1 MSGQAWRSRGSGEME
16 HPDDSILLAYIR
28 EQAQDGGWSSIHQ
41 HIDTC
46 KECYQRSME
55 YAQISTEL
63 SETLEHFQRNQDY
76 RPLAESV
83 FELMHN
89 PAAVRLARRQREE
102 ERRVRYPAQG
112 AKWVSF
118 RPVLAPTAALL
129 LLLLFAVTVL
139 ASRADWSYLG
149 HYILPQGQNSTVL
162 PSIATVNS
170 HTLLSP
176 TARPSGTVSATGTAT
191 RTPTLRLCTTN
202 ADKALSRMRFC
213 GANFTPGDK
222 VQLIVHLASGDTRT
236 RHPILVDAQG
246 HFQDFWV
253 VINCKDFPIA
263 INVQDEMNS
272 TEVSLVLRSNQMGHC
287 SVPKSATNESRAV
300 LTNTSPVNQVN

>member
-1 MSGQAWRSRGSGEME
+1 MSGQTWWSRGSGEME

-28 EQAQDGGWSSIHQ
+28 GQALDGGWSSIHQ

-63 SETLEHFQRNQDY
+63 SETLEHFQRNQNY
-76 RPLAESV
+76 PPLAESV

-89 PAAVRLARRQREE
+89 PSAVRLARRQREE

-139 ASRADWSYLG
+139 ASRADWSY
-149 HYILPQGQNSTVL
+149 ILPQGQNSTVL
-162 PSIATVNS
+162 PSIATVSS
-170 HTLLSP
+170 HTS
-176 TARPSGTVSATGTAT
+176 TERPSGTVSATGTAT
-191 RTPTLRLCTTN
+191 RTPTIRLCTTN
-202 ADKALSRMRFC
+202 ADKAQSRMRFC
-213 GANFTPGDK
+213 GASFTPGDK
-222 VQLIVHLASGDTRT
+222 VLIVVHFASGGSRT
-236 RHPILVDAQG
+236 RHPVLVDAQG
-246 HFQDFWV
+246 HFQDSWV
-253 VINCKDFPIA
+253 VANCKDVPIA
-263 INVQDEMNS
+263 IDVQDETNS
-272 TEVSLVLRSNQMGHC
+272 TEVSFELRGSHQLGHC
-287 SVPKSATNESRAV
+287 SVPNSISRV
-300 LTNTSPVNQVN
+300 

>member
-1 MSGQAWRSRGSGEME
+1 MSGQMRWSRSSVEME
-16 HPDDSILLAYIR
+16 HPDDSILLAYTR
-28 EQAQDGGWSSIHQ
+28 EQALDEGWSSIRQ

-63 SETLEHFQRNQDY
+63 SETLEHFQSNQDY
-76 RPLAESV
+76 PPLAESV

-102 ERRVRYPAQG
+102 EKRVRYPAQG
-112 AKWVSF
+112 AKRVSF
-118 RPVLAPTAALL
+118 RPVLAPGAA

-170 HTLLSP
+170 HTS
-176 TARPSGTVSATGTAT
+176 TARP
-191 RTPTLRLCTTN
+191 
-202 ADKALSRMRFC
+202 
-213 GANFTPGDK
+213 
-222 VQLIVHLASGDTRT
+222 
-236 RHPILVDAQG
+236 
-246 HFQDFWV
+246 
-253 VINCKDFPIA
+253 
-263 INVQDEMNS
+263 
-272 TEVSLVLRSNQMGHC
+272 
-287 SVPKSATNESRAV
+287 
-300 LTNTSPVNQVN
+300 

>member
-1 MSGQAWRSRGSGEME
+1 ME

-28 EQAQDGGWSSIHQ
+28 EQAQDGRWSSIHQ

-55 YAQISTEL
+55 YVQISTEL

-76 RPLAESV
+76 PPLAESV

-139 ASRADWSYLG
+139 AYRGDLSYLG
-149 HYILPQGQNSTVL
+149 RYILPQGQNSTVL
-162 PSIATVNS
+162 PSIATVSS
-170 HTLLSP
+170 HTS
-176 TARPSGTVSATGTAT
+176 TERPSGTVSATGTVT
-191 RTPTLRLCTTN
+191 SNRVPTIRFCTTN
-202 ADKALSRMRFC
+202 ADKAQSRIRFC
-213 GANFTPGDK
+213 GASFTPGDK
-222 VQLIVHLASGDTRT
+222 VLLVVHFASGGART
-236 RHPILVDAQG
+236 LHQVLVDAQG
-246 HFQDFWV
+246 HFQDSWV
-253 VINCKDFPIA
+253 VANCKDVPMA
-263 INVQDEMNS
+263 IDVQDETNS
-272 TEVSLVLRSNQMGHC
+272 TEVSLELRGSHQLGHC
-287 SVPKSATNESRAV
+287 SVPNPVSRV
-300 LTNTSPVNQVN
+300 WDLNIH

>member
-1 MSGQAWRSRGSGEME
+1 ME

-55 YAQISTEL
+55 YAKISTEL

-76 RPLAESV
+76 PPLAESV

-89 PAAVRLARRQREE
+89 PAAVRLARRQREK

-139 ASRADWSYLG
+139 AYRGDLSYLG
-149 HYILPQGQNSTVL
+149 HYILPQGQNGTVL
-162 PSIATVNS
+162 PSMATVRS
-170 HTLLSP
+170 HTS
-176 TARPSGTVSATGTAT
+176 TERPSGTVSATGTAT
-191 RTPTLRLCTTN
+191 RMPTIRLCTTN
-202 ADKALSRMRFC
+202 ADKAQSRLRFC
-213 GANFTPGDK
+213 AANFTPGDK
-222 VQLIVHLASGDTRT
+222 VLLVVHLASGGART
-236 RHPILVDAQG
+236 LHPVLVDAQG
-246 HFQDFWV
+246 HFQNSWV
-253 VINCKDFPIA
+253 VANCKDVPMTID
-263 INVQDEMNS
+263 VQDETNS
-272 TEVSLVLRSNQMGHC
+272 TEVSLELRGSHQLGHC
-287 SVPKSATNESRAV
+287 SVPNSMSRV
-300 LTNTSPVNQVN
+300 WNLNTH

>member
-1 MSGQAWRSRGSGEME
+1 MSGQMRWSRSSVEME
-16 HPDDSILLAYIR
+16 HPDDSILLAYSR
-28 EQAQDGGWSSIHQ
+28 EQALDEGWSSIHQ

-55 YAQISTEL
+55 YAKISTEL

-76 RPLAESV
+76 PPLAESV

-118 RPVLAPTAALL
+118 RPILAPGAALL
-129 LLLLFAVTVL
+129 LLLLFAAIVL
-139 ASRADWSYLG
+139 AHRADWSYVNR
-149 HYILPQGQNSTVL
+149 YILHQGQNSTVL

-170 HTLLSP
+170 HTP
-176 TARPSGTVSATGTAT
+176 TKRSLGTVSATGTVT
-191 RTPTLRLCTTN
+191 SNRTPTIRLCTTN
-202 ADKALSRMRFC
+202 ADKTQSRMRVC

-222 VQLIVHLASGDTRT
+222 VQLVVHLASGGART
-236 RHPILVDAQG
+236 RHSVLVDAQG
-246 HFQDFWV
+246 HFQDSWV
-253 VINCKDFPIA
+253 VANCKDVPMA
-263 INVQDEMNS
+263 IDVQDETNS
-272 TEVSLVLRSNQMGHC
+272 AEGSLELRGSHQLGHC
-287 SVPKSATNESRAV
+287 SVPNPVSRV
-300 LTNTSPVNQVN
+300 CDLNTH

>member
-1 MSGQAWRSRGSGEME
+1 MSGQMRWSRSSVEME
-16 HPDDSILLAYIR
+16 HPDDSILLAYTR
-28 EQAQDGGWSSIHQ
+28 EQALDEGWSSIRQ

-76 RPLAESV
+76 PPLAESV

-139 ASRADWSYLG
+139 AYRGDLSYLG
-149 HYILPQGQNSTVL
+149 HYILPQGQNGTVL
-162 PSIATVNS
+162 PSIATVSS
-170 HTLLSP
+170 HTS
-176 TARPSGTVSATGTAT
+176 TERPSGTVSATGTAT
-191 RTPTLRLCTTN
+191 KTPTIRFCTTN
-202 ADKALSRMRFC
+202 ADKAQSRIRFC
-213 GANFTPGDK
+213 GASFTPGDK
-222 VQLIVHLASGDTRT
+222 VLLVVHFASGGART
-236 RHPILVDAQG
+236 LHQVLVDAQG

-253 VINCKDFPIA
+253 VANCKDVPMA
-263 INVQDEMNS
+263 IDVQDETNS
-272 TEVSLVLRSNQMGHC
+272 TEVSLELRGSHQLGHC
-287 SVPKSATNESRAV
+287 SVPNPVSRV
-300 LTNTSPVNQVN
+300 WDLNIH

>member
-1 MSGQAWRSRGSGEME
+1 MSGQMRWSRSSVEME
-16 HPDDSILLAYIR
+16 HPDDSILLAYTR
-28 EQAQDGGWSSIHQ
+28 EQALDEGWSSIRQ

-76 RPLAESV
+76 PPLAESV

-118 RPVLAPTAALL
+118 RPVLATTAALL

-139 ASRADWSYLG
+139 AYRGDWSYLG

-162 PSIATVNS
+162 PSIATVGS

-176 TARPSGTVSATGTAT
+176 TERPSGTVSVTGTAT
-191 RTPTLRLCTTN
+191 KTPTIRLCTTN
-202 ADKALSRMRFC
+202 ADKAQSRMRFC
-213 GANFTPGDK
+213 GASFTPGDK
-222 VQLIVHLASGDTRT
+222 VQLVVHLANGGART
-236 RHPILVDAQG
+236 RHQVLVDAQG
-246 HFQDFWV
+246 HFQDSWV
-253 VINCKDFPIA
+253 VANCKDVPMNID
-263 INVQDEMNS
+263 VQDETNS
-272 TEVSLVLRSNQMGHC
+272 TEVSFELRGSHQLGHC
-287 SVPKSATNESRAV
+287 SVPNSMSRV
-300 LTNTSPVNQVN
+300 WDLNTH

>member
-1 MSGQAWRSRGSGEME
+1 MSGQMRWSRSSVEME
-16 HPDDSILLAYIR
+16 HPDDSILLAYTR
-28 EQAQDGGWSSIHQ
+28 EQALDEGWSSIRQ

-76 RPLAESV
+76 PPLAESV

-139 ASRADWSYLG
+139 ASRADWSY
-149 HYILPQGQNSTVL
+149 ILPQGQNSTVL
-162 PSIATVNS
+162 PSIATVSS
-170 HTLLSP
+170 HTS
-176 TARPSGTVSATGTAT
+176 TERPSGTVSATGTAT
-191 RTPTLRLCTTN
+191 RTPTIRLCTTN
-202 ADKALSRMRFC
+202 ADKAQSRMRFC
-213 GANFTPGDK
+213 GASFTPGDK
-222 VQLIVHLASGDTRT
+222 VLIVVHFASGGSRT
-236 RHPILVDAQG
+236 RHPVLVDAQG
-246 HFQDFWV
+246 HFQDSWV
-253 VINCKDFPIA
+253 VANCKDVPIA
-263 INVQDEMNS
+263 IDVQDETNS
-272 TEVSLVLRSNQMGHC
+272 TEVSLELRGSHQLGHC
-287 SVPKSATNESRAV
+287 SVPNPVSRV
-300 LTNTSPVNQVN
+300 WDLNIH

>member
-1 MSGQAWRSRGSGEME
+1 ME

-28 EQAQDGGWSSIHQ
+28 EQALDEGWSSIHH

-76 RPLAESV
+76 PPLAESV

-89 PAAVRLARRQREE
+89 PAAVRLARWQREE

-139 ASRADWSYLG
+139 AYRGDLSYLG
-149 HYILPQGQNSTVL
+149 RYILPQGQNSTVL
-162 PSIATVNS
+162 PSIATVSS
-170 HTLLSP
+170 HTS
-176 TARPSGTVSATGTAT
+176 TEHPSGTVSATGTAT
-191 RTPTLRLCTTN
+191 RTPTIRLCTTN
-202 ADKALSRMRFC
+202 VDKAQSRMRFC
-213 GANFTPGDK
+213 GASFTPGDK
-222 VQLIVHLASGDTRT
+222 VLIVVHFASGGART
-236 RHPILVDAQG
+236 RHPVLVDAQG
-246 HFQDFWV
+246 HFQDSWV
-253 VINCKDFPIA
+253 VANCKDVPIA
-263 INVQDEMNS
+263 IDVQDETNS
-272 TEVSLVLRSNQMGHC
+272 TEVSLELRGSHQLGHC
-287 SVPKSATNESRAV
+287 SVPN
-300 LTNTSPVNQVN
+300 PVSSVGP

>member
-1 MSGQAWRSRGSGEME
+1 MSGQMRWSRSSVEME
-16 HPDDSILLAYIR
+16 HPDDSILLAYTR
-28 EQAQDGGWSSIHQ
+28 EQALDEGWSSIHQ

-63 SETLEHFQRNQDY
+63 SETLEHFQSNQDY
-76 RPLAESV
+76 PPLAESV

-89 PAAVRLARRQREE
+89 PAAVRLARWQREE

-118 RPVLAPTAALL
+118 RPVLAPTAA

-176 TARPSGTVSATGTAT
+176 TACPSGTVSATGTAT
-191 RTPTLRLCTTN
+191 KTPTLRLCTTN

-222 VQLIVHLASGDTRT
+222 VLLVIHLASGGSRT
-236 RHPILVDAQG
+236 LHPVLVDAQG
-246 HFQDFWV
+246 HFQNSWV
-253 VINCKDFPIA
+253 VANCKDVPMTIV
-263 INVQDEMNS
+263 VQDETNS
-272 TEVSLVLRSNQMGHC
+272 TEVSLELRGSHQLGHC
-287 SVPKSATNESRAV
+287 SVPNPLSRV
-300 LTNTSPVNQVN
+300 WDLNSD

>member
-1 MSGQAWRSRGSGEME
+1 MSGQMRWSRSSVEME

-28 EQAQDGGWSSIHQ
+28 GQALDGGWSSIHQ

-76 RPLAESV
+76 PPLAESV

-102 ERRVRYPAQG
+102 ERRVHYPAQG

-139 ASRADWSYLG
+139 AYRGDLSYLG
-149 HYILPQGQNSTVL
+149 RYILPQGQNSTVL
-162 PSIATVNS
+162 PSIATVSS
-170 HTLLSP
+170 HTS
-176 TARPSGTVSATGTAT
+176 TERPSGTVSATGTAT
-191 RTPTLRLCTTN
+191 KTPTIRLCTTN
-202 ADKALSRMRFC
+202 ADKAQSRMRFC

-222 VQLIVHLASGDTRT
+222 VLLVVHLASGGART
-236 RHPILVDAQG
+236 LHPVLVDAQG
-246 HFQDFWV
+246 HFQDTWV
-253 VINCKDFPIA
+253 VANCKDVPMTID
-263 INVQDEMNS
+263 VQDETNS
-272 TEVSLVLRSNQMGHC
+272 TEVSFELRGSHQLGHC
-287 SVPKSATNESRAV
+287 SVPNSISRV
-300 LTNTSPVNQVN
+300 

>member
-1 MSGQAWRSRGSGEME
+1 ME

-28 EQAQDGGWSSIHQ
+28 GQALDGGWSSIHQ

-55 YAQISTEL
+55 YAKISTEL

-76 RPLAESV
+76 PPLAESV

-102 ERRVRYPAQG
+102 ERRVHYPAQG

-139 ASRADWSYLG
+139 AYRGDLSYLG
-149 HYILPQGQNSTVL
+149 RYILPQGQNSTVL
-162 PSIATVNS
+162 PSIATVSS
-170 HTLLSP
+170 HTS
-176 TARPSGTVSATGTAT
+176 TERPSGTVSATGTAT
-191 RTPTLRLCTTN
+191 KTPTIRLCTTN
-202 ADKALSRMRFC
+202 ADKAQSRMRFC
-213 GANFTPGDK
+213 AANFTPGDK
-222 VQLIVHLASGDTRT
+222 VLLVVHLASGGART
-236 RHPILVDAQG
+236 LHPVLVDAQG
-246 HFQDFWV
+246 HFQNSWV
-253 VINCKDFPIA
+253 VANCKDVPMTID
-263 INVQDEMNS
+263 VQDETNS
-272 TEVSLVLRSNQMGHC
+272 TEVSFELRGSHQLGHC
-287 SVPKSATNESRAV
+287 SVPNSISRV
-300 LTNTSPVNQVN
+300 

>member
-1 MSGQAWRSRGSGEME
+1 MSGQMRWSRSSVEME
-16 HPDDSILLAYIR
+16 HPDDSILLAYTR
-28 EQAQDGGWSSIHQ
+28 EQALDEGWSSIRQ

-76 RPLAESV
+76 PPLVESV

-112 AKWVSF
+112 AKWVFF

-139 ASRADWSYLG
+139 AYRGDLSYLG

-162 PSIATVNS
+162 PSIATVSS
-170 HTLLSP
+170 HTS
-176 TARPSGTVSATGTAT
+176 TERPSGTVSATGTAT
-191 RTPTLRLCTTN
+191 KTPTIRLCTTN
-202 ADKALSRMRFC
+202 ADKAQSRMRFC
-213 GANFTPGDK
+213 GASFTPGDK
-222 VQLIVHLASGDTRT
+222 VLIVVHLASGGART
-236 RHPILVDAQG
+236 RHQVLVDAQG
-246 HFQDFWV
+246 HFQDSWV
-253 VINCKDFPIA
+253 VANCKDLPMTID
-263 INVQDEMNS
+263 VQDETNS
-272 TEVSLVLRSNQMGHC
+272 TEVSFELRGSHQLGHC
-287 SVPKSATNESRAV
+287 SVPNSMSRV
-300 LTNTSPVNQVN
+300 WDLNTH